1 MDDVQGELLT
11 AKFAKKIRK
20 GREEIQAPTLHTH
33 FPKPTRALRPC
44 GRGDR
49 NVRPTQMVDVPLTSA

>member
-20 GREEIQAPTLHTH
+20 GREEIQAPTLHTD
-33 FPKPTRALRPC
+33 FPKPTEPFAHSVV
-44 GRGDR
+44 GTG
-49 NVRPTQMVDVPLTSA
+49 TSDPHRWWMYH